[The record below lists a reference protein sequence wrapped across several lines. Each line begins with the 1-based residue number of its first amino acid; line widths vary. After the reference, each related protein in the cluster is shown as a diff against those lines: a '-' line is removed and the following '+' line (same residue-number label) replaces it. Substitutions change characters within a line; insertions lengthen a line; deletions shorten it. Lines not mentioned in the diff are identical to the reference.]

1 MLSES
6 LKRIQKKVFLTY
18 KKSIPTP
25 LLSLALENVKGI
37 EMRYH
42 DGIMENYEKYYEG
55 QMNELKTKVRAA
67 VSFNQGA
74 QGQVS

>member
-1 MLSES
+1 
-6 LKRIQKKVFLTY
+6 
-18 KKSIPTP
+18 
-25 LLSLALENVKGI
+25 
-37 EMRYH
+37 MRYH

-74 QGQVS
+74 TGHFTDFIDLFNIGFSDF